1 MCCIAGTGDEYE
13 EYSECNDQDC
23 SDVWN
28 AYLIKFN
35 SIGNV
40 NWQKT
45 FSSYEVSEEI
55 YDWAGEAI
63 DLTDDGGG
71 ILAIDN
77 GQFGFLRLS
86 NIQNILI
93 NDHRSD
99 FPTKFKLYNNY
110 PNPFNPKTILKYDL
124 PQNSFVEVIIY
135 DMQGKVVNNLVNT
148 NQSSGFK
155 TIQWDATDNQGQSV
169 SAGVY
174 IYTIEAGGF
183 RQTKKI
189 IFLK

>member
-1 MCCIAGTGDEYE
+1 MW
-13 EYSECNDQDC
+13 S
-23 SDVWN
+23 
-28 AYLIKFN
+28 AYLIKYS
-35 SIGNV
+35 SIGDV

-63 DLTDDGGG
+63 DLTNDGGG

-86 NIQNILI
+86 NIQNTLI
-93 NDHRSD
+93 NDYRHDS
-99 FPTKFKLYNNY
+99 PTSCRLYNNY

-124 PQNSFVEVIIY
+124 PQNSFVEVIVY
-135 DMQGKVVNNLVNT
+135 DMQGKMVNNLVNT
-148 NQSSGFK
+148 NQISGFK
-155 TIQWDATDNQGQSV
+155 SVQWNATNNYGQPV

-174 IYTIEAGGF
+174 LYSIEAGGF
-183 RQTKKI
+183 RQTKKMI
-189 IFLK
+189 LLK